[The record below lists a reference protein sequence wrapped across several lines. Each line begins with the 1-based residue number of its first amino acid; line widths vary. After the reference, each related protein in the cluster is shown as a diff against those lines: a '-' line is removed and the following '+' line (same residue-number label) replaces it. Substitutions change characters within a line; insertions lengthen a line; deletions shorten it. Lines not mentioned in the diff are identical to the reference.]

1 MPLTAHTLLARSRWT
16 ALGGVLALSLSPG
29 AVVAADGPAT
39 APLDAGG
46 TNGFRLEGRS
56 AVDDVFGD
64 ASDYRRTVDRF
75 LELSGQMSSMRDE
88 FARTVQVALT
98 ELGVRG
104 PRAGA
109 PQKKGCPVDNVAVP
123 YARAYHLGGQY
134 LKLGREL
141 TRHYEQVKEFDRLG
155 ETVGLT
161 PDYRTKVRRVLAQ
174 YRALVTDYREMKVA
188 FHDQLVDELH
198 YVGCDLWTLLQKGDP
213 QGHAHGDKPTDEWPA
228 PGTPGAPGVPS
239 NGPAREPPNELP
251 PSNLPVEKVPP
262 SPPITLPKRNNDP
275 APTRSGILFYV
286 DNTKCKRKNTVVL
299 DGKTV
304 GEVAGGTRSG
314 FQSQAGPHDLCLVDD
329 PKRSCG
335 QPGTVRRTYLHEGW
349 TITLR
354 CD

>member
-1 MPLTAHTLLARSRWT
+1 M
-16 ALGGVLALSLSPG
+16 ALSLG
-29 AVVAADGPAT
+29 TRVTHAADDVSLAQ
-39 APLDAGG
+39 DAGQPSAVASDRAA
-46 TNGFRLEGRS
+46 GFRLEGHA

-64 ASDYRRTVDRF
+64 ASDYRRTIDRF
-75 LELSGQMSSMRDE
+75 LELSTQMSAMRDD

-98 ELGVRG
+98 EIGVRG

-109 PQKKGCPVDNVAVP
+109 PVKKGCSVDGVAVP

-134 LKLGREL
+134 LHLGREL
-141 TRHYEQVKEFDRLG
+141 TRHHEQIKEFDRLG

-198 YVGCDLWTLLQKGDP
+198 YVGCDLWILLQKGDP
-213 QGHAHGDKPTDEWPA
+213 QTHGHGDKPGDDWPA
-228 PGTPGAPGVPS
+228 PGTPGAPGVPLT
-239 NGPAREPPNELP
+239 GPAREPPSELP
-251 PSNLPVEKVPP
+251 PNNLPVEHVPVAT
-262 SPPITLPKRNNDP
+262 PIALPRDKKTP
-275 APTRSGILFYV
+275 EAARSTILFYV
-286 DNTKCKRKNTVVL
+286 DNTRCKRKNNVIL
-299 DGKTV
+299 DGKSL
-304 GEVAGGTRSG
+304 GEVQGGTRSG